1 MNELSKIIDI
11 ARKEN
16 WCTKLYCTTC
26 GAEDF
31 RKAIKKYSRSE
42 LIENLKE
49 LTQYEIDSNRH
60 AVILCFYEASLFKTG
75 RDLYNELQQTPSGDL
90 LEKIFEHQRVRDRA
104 TESAEYENDY
114 RKKEKLKKVKIKASY
129 DIFGAIRR
137 KDFLAIDALIAKGA
151 DLTQKQ
157 ENGLTLEDIVKSLKE
172 KKSQ

>member
-1 MNELSKIIDI
+1 M
-11 ARKEN
+11 
-16 WCTKLYCTTC
+16 
-26 GAEDF
+26 
-31 RKAIKKYSRSE
+31 
-42 LIENLKE
+42 
-49 LTQYEIDSNRH
+49 
-60 AVILCFYEASLFKTG
+60 
-75 RDLYNELQQTPSGDL
+75 QQTPSGDL
-90 LEKIFEHQRVRDRA
+90 LEKIFEHERVRDRA